1 MQQTAAGALAATIG
15 NATPATHEI
24 FAVAEAGNLARATE
38 LVNAEPEITRLRAPD
53 GRTALH
59 YATAAGKPDMVMLLQ
74 GRGSELSAGPE
85 SPLLAAVDYPDQGIA
100 TTMSRILLGNASDP
114 NARTKNGRSALQ
126 LAASRG
132 YGEIAELLIHRG
144 ARVSKE
150 DIKVATGDAAT
161 VLGRADSIE
170 KVHFDRRYIQDAHGK
185 PVVRDDL
192 AGQPWTLVN
201 QLVTVAHSDFGKVKD
216 LVEAHPA
223 LLNTR
228 ATWDETPIEAAA
240 HMGLA
245 PMAEWLADR
254 GAAVSTCTA
263 VLLGLDD
270 LVKLAVS
277 ADMLAIHERGA
288 HDIGILAYTAY
299 GKEQARIADRLLKAG
314 ANVQSLSLGITP
326 LHQAANKGYAEL
338 GSVLIE
344 HGADVNRAVKL
355 RGEMVTPL
363 AVAIKAKQ
371 SKMEALLKEHGGKAI
386 I

>member
-1 MQQTAAGALAATIG
+1 MVNGRRTFLQQTAAGALAVTIG
-15 NATPATHEI
+15 NAMPATHEI
-24 FAVAEAGNLARATE
+24 FEVAEAGNVARATE

-59 YATAAGKPDMVMLLQ
+59 YATAAGKPEMVMFLQ
-74 GRGSELSAGPE
+74 GRGSDLSAGPE

-100 TTMSRILLGNASDP
+100 ITMSRILLENASDP
-114 NARTKNGRSALQ
+114 NARMKDGRSALK

-144 ARVSKE
+144 ARVSKD
-150 DIKVATGDAAT
+150 DIKTAMGDAVA
-161 VLGRADSIE
+161 VLGRADTIE

-201 QLVTVAHSDFGKVKD
+201 QLVTVAHSDFGKVKN

-228 ATWDETPIEAAA
+228 ASWDETPIEAAA
-240 HMGLA
+240 HMGLV

-263 VLLGLDD
+263 VLL
-270 LVKLAVS
+270 VWT
-277 ADMLAIHERGA
+277 IW
-288 HDIGILAYTAY
+288 
-299 GKEQARIADRLLKAG
+299 
-314 ANVQSLSLGITP
+314 
-326 LHQAANKGYAEL
+326 
-338 GSVLIE
+338 
-344 HGADVNRAVKL
+344 
-355 RGEMVTPL
+355 
-363 AVAIKAKQ
+363 
-371 SKMEALLKEHGGKAI
+371 
-386 I
+386 

>member
-1 MQQTAAGALAATIG
+1 
-15 NATPATHEI
+15 
-24 FAVAEAGNLARATE
+24 
-38 LVNAEPEITRLRAPD
+38 
-53 GRTALH
+53 
-59 YATAAGKPDMVMLLQ
+59 
-74 GRGSELSAGPE
+74 
-85 SPLLAAVDYPDQGIA
+85 
-100 TTMSRILLGNASDP
+100 
-114 NARTKNGRSALQ
+114 
-126 LAASRG
+126 
-132 YGEIAELLIHRG
+132 
-144 ARVSKE
+144 
-150 DIKVATGDAAT
+150 
-161 VLGRADSIE
+161 
-170 KVHFDRRYIQDAHGK
+170 
-185 PVVRDDL
+185 
-192 AGQPWTLVN
+192 
-201 QLVTVAHSDFGKVKD
+201 
-216 LVEAHPA
+216 VEAHPA

-299 GKEQARIADRLLKAG
+299 GKEQAGIADRLLKAG
-314 ANVQSLSLGITP
+314 ANVQALSLGITP

-371 SKMEALLKEHGGKAI
+371 SKMESLLKEHGGKVI
-386 I
+386 L